1 MTLRP
6 LVVLLG
12 VQVLIG
18 SALVVWGLNGFPL
31 PDQEEPAAAEGR
43 DSVRAVEV
51 NRFSAGRA
59 LRFTRF
65 QVEQIGPRP
74 AGSRA
79 SRRLAG
85 LLRDRLPRGRFES
98 IPGHPGLR
106 NVVGGIPGRPP
117 AILVGAHYD
126 TEARPRGH
134 VGANDGAAGTA
145 AVLELAR
152 ALQRRATSPEVA
164 GSGDSRV
171 TSPEVA
177 GSGDRRRNTSPREIR
192 FVLFDGEEEPAGCE
206 PFIACGLRGSRAY
219 ARRHAGEIGDMVLL
233 DYIAERRGLRFEREA
248 NSDPDLWAQLRVAA
262 RRVGT
267 TRWFPAQDAGVTI
280 IDDHVPFVD
289 LGVPAIDLID
299 FDYPERDS
307 LEDDMSAISA
317 RSLDV
322 TGETVME
329 LLLGLRREG

>member
-6 LVVLLG
+6 LVVLLA

-18 SALVVWGLNGFPL
+18 GALVVWGLNGFPL
-31 PDQEEPAAAEGR
+31 PGPEEPAAAEGR

-51 NRFSAGRA
+51 NRFAAGRA
-59 LRFTRF
+59 LRFARF

-79 SRRLAG
+79 SRRLAE

-106 NVVGGIPGRPP
+106 NVVGRIPGRPP

-126 TEARPRGH
+126 TEARPPGH

-152 ALQRRATSPEVA
+152 ALQRR
-164 GSGDSRV
+164 V
-171 TSPEVA
+171 TS
-177 GSGDRRRNTSPREIR
+177 RRNLPPREIR

-206 PFIACGLRGSRAY
+206 PFVECGLRGSRAY
-219 ARRHAGEIGDMVLL
+219 ARRHAAEIGDMVLL

-248 NSDPDLWAQLRVAA
+248 NSDPDLWAQLRAAA

-267 TRWFPAQDAGVTI
+267 TRWFPAEDAGVTI

-307 LEDDMSAISA
+307 LEDNMSAISA

-329 LLLGLRREG
+329 LLLALRRER

>member
-1 MTLRP
+1 MALRP
-6 LVVLLG
+6 LVVLLA

-18 SALVVWGLNGFPL
+18 IALVGWGLSGFPL
-31 PDQEEPAAAEGR
+31 PGQGEPAVADGR
-43 DSVRAVEV
+43 DAGRPLQA
-51 NRFSAGRA
+51 NRFGAARA
-59 LRFTRF
+59 LRFARF
-65 QVEQIGPRP
+65 QVEGIGPRP

-79 SRRLAG
+79 SRRLAEV
-85 LLRDRLPRGRFES
+85 LRERLPRGRFES
-98 IPGHPGLR
+98 VPGHPGLR
-106 NVVGGIPGRPP
+106 NVVGRVPGRSP
-117 AILVGAHYD
+117 AILVAAHYD

-152 ALQRRATSPEVA
+152 ALER
-164 GSGDSRV
+164 RV

-177 GSGDRRRNTSPREIR
+177 GSGDRRRNPRFREIR

-206 PFIACGLRGSRAY
+206 PFSACGLRGSKAY

-233 DYIAERRGLRFEREA
+233 DYIAERRGLRFEREG
-248 NSDPDLWAQLRVAA
+248 NSDPELWAQLRAAA

-267 TRWFPAQDAGVTI
+267 TRWFPPDDAGVTI

-289 LGVPAIDLID
+289 RGVAAIDLID
-299 FDYPERDS
+299 FDYPQRDS

-322 TGETVME
+322 TGETVMQ
-329 LLLGLRREG
+329 LVLGLRRQR

>member
-1 MTLRP
+1 MALRP
-6 LVVLLG
+6 LVALLA
-12 VQVLIG
+12 VQLLIG
-18 SALVVWGLNGFPL
+18 AALVVWGLNGFPL
-31 PDQEEPAAAEGR
+31 PGQGEPAAAEGR
-43 DSVRAVEV
+43 DTARAVKV
-51 NRFSAGRA
+51 DRFDAARA
-59 LRFTRF
+59 LRFARL

-74 AGSRA
+74 AGSPA
-79 SRRLAG
+79 SARLAA

-106 NVVGGIPGRPP
+106 NVVGRIPGRSP
-117 AILVGAHYD
+117 AVLVGAHFD

-152 ALQRRATSPEVA
+152 ALKRRATSPEVP
-164 GSGDSRV
+164 GSG
-171 TSPEVA
+171 E
-177 GSGDRRRNTSPREIR
+177 RRRSPPPREVR

-206 PFIACGLRGSRAY
+206 PFVACGLRGSTGY
-219 ARRHAGEIGDMVLL
+219 ARRHAAEVGDMVLL

-248 NSDPDLWAQLRVAA
+248 NSDPGLWAQLRAAA

-267 TRWFPAQDAGVTI
+267 TRWFPARDAGVTI
-280 IDDHVPFVD
+280 IDDHVPFVER
-289 LGVPAIDLID
+289 GVPAIDLID
-299 FDYPERDS
+299 FDYPQRDS
-307 LEDDMSAISA
+307 LDDDMSAISA

-329 LLLGLRREG
+329 LVLGLRRQR

>member
-1 MTLRP
+1 MALRP

-12 VQVLIG
+12 VQGLIG
-18 SALVVWGLNGFPL
+18 AALVVWSLNGFPL
-31 PDQEEPAAAEGR
+31 PGQEEPAAAEGR
-43 DSVRAVEV
+43 DSPRAVEID
-51 NRFSAGRA
+51 RFGAARA
-59 LRFTRF
+59 LRFARY
-65 QVEQIGPRP
+65 QVEEVGPRP
-74 AGSRA
+74 AGSAA

-85 LLRDRLPRGRFES
+85 VLRERLPQGRFEP

-106 NVVGGIPGRPP
+106 NVVGRIPGRLP

-145 AVLELAR
+145 ALLELAR
-152 ALQRRATSPEVA
+152 ALERRSPGA
-164 GSGDSRV
+164 
-171 TSPEVA
+171 A
-177 GSGDRRRNTSPREIR
+177 GSGDRRRTPSYREIR

-206 PFIACGLRGSRAY
+206 PFSACGLRGSRAY
-219 ARRHAGEIGDMVLL
+219 AQRHAAEIGDMVLL

-248 NSDPDLWAQLRVAA
+248 NSDPGLWEQLRAAA

-267 TRWFPAQDAGVTI
+267 TRWFPDDDAGVTI
-280 IDDHVPFVD
+280 IDDHVPFAER
-289 LGVPAIDLID
+289 GVPAIDLID
-299 FDYPERDS
+299 FDYPQRDS

-329 LLLGLRREG
+329 LVLRLRRER

>member
-1 MTLRP
+1 MNLRP

-12 VQVLIG
+12 VQLLIG
-18 SALVVWGLNGFPL
+18 GALVVWGLSGFPL
-31 PDQEEPAAAEGR
+31 PDREEPAAAEGR
-43 DSVRAVEV
+43 DSVRAVKV
-51 NRFSAGRA
+51 NRFSAARA
-59 LRFTRF
+59 LRFARF
-65 QVEQIGPRP
+65 QVEEIGPRP

-106 NVVGGIPGRPP
+106 NVVGRIPGRPP

-126 TEARPRGH
+126 TEARPPGH

-152 ALQRRATSPEVA
+152 ALER
-164 GSGDSRV
+164 RV

-177 GSGDRRRNTSPREIR
+177 GAGDRRRNLPPREIR

-206 PFIACGLRGSRAY
+206 PFVECGLRGSRAY
-219 ARRHAGEIGDMVLL
+219 ARRHAAEIGDMVLL

-248 NSDPDLWAQLRVAA
+248 NSDPDLWAQLRGAA

-267 TRWFPAQDAGVTI
+267 TRWFPAEDAGVTI

-329 LLLGLRREG
+329 LLLGLRRER